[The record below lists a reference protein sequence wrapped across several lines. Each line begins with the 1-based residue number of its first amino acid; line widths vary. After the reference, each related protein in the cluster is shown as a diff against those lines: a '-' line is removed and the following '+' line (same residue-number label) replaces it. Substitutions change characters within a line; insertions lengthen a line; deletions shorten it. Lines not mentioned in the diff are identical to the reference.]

1 MSRNRTQC
9 NMTITKDQAIS
20 CLTPGEFDRLISTG
34 RVSVATGYTFT
45 YRVSGRYAFVITDD
59 VVNADLVPV
68 AIRGQVLH
76 DVGVCALLEAP
87 DAEARAQAAC
97 REIRRRL
104 LSTAPQAMIAVA

>member
-9 NMTITKDQAIS
+9 NLSITKDQAIA
-20 CLTPGEFDRLISTG
+20 CLLPGQFDQLVSTG
-34 RVSVATGYTFT
+34 RVSVATGYEVVF
-45 YRVSGRYAFVITDD
+45 RVSGRYAFVITDD
-59 VVNADLVPV
+59 VINVDLIPM

-87 DAEARAQAAC
+87 DAEAREQAAC

-104 LSTAPQAMIAVA
+104 LATAPQAMIAVA

>member
-9 NMTITKDQAIS
+9 NLSITKDQAMA
-20 CLTPGEFDRLISTG
+20 CLTPGEFDQLVTRG
-34 RVSVATGYTFT
+34 RVSVATGYDVI

-59 VVNADLVPV
+59 AVNVDLIPI

-87 DAEARAQAAC
+87 DAEAREQAAC

-104 LSTAPQAMIAVA
+104 LATAPQAMIAVA

>member
-9 NMTITKDQAIS
+9 NLSITKDQAIA
-20 CLTPGEFDRLISTG
+20 CLTPGQFDRLISTG
-34 RVSVATGYTFT
+34 STEVNPGYVFTFK
-45 YRVSGRYAFVITDD
+45 VSGRYSFVITDD
-59 VVNADLVPV
+59 VVNADLVPM

-87 DAEARAQAAC
+87 DAEACEQAAC

-104 LSTAPQAMIAVA
+104 LATAPQAMIAVA